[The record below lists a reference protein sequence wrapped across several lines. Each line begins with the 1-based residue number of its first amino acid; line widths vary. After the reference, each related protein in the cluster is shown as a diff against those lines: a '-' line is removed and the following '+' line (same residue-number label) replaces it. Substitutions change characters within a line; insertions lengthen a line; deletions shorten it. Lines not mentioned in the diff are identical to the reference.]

1 MLYFFAA
8 VESHLVFKIGYMYYQ
23 KSFFALSYVP
33 YEKSLK
39 FDALFKH
46 AVHNE

>member
-1 MLYFFAA
+1 MAYFFAA
-8 VESHLVFKIGYMYYQ
+8 VESHLVQ
-23 KSFFALSYVP
+23 KLVISKKFFHPYVP

-46 AVHNE
+46 AVHIE

>member
-1 MLYFFAA
+1 MAFFFLQQLK
-8 VESHLVFKIGYMYYQ
+8 VIWSKNWLYYQ